1 MLFSGSIRLN
11 IDPFNEYEDD
21 DLWRVLEVVHLKS
34 FISSLQDG
42 LLHVILEGGENLRY
56 VNRFEEIINFLN

>member
-21 DLWRVLEVVHLKS
+21 DLWRVLKVVRLES
-34 FISSLQDG
+34 FISNLQDG

-56 VNRFEEIINFLN
+56 VHDDLIYLLYL